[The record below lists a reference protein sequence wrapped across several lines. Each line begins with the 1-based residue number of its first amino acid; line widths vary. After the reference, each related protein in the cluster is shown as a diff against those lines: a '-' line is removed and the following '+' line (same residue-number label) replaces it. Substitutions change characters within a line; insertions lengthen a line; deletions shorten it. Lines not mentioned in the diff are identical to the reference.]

1 MDWVGFGL
9 PPLGSVIII
18 VVMTIGVFVLGW
30 WFYIPNPMDRDGKKE
45 KKENKK
51 QP

>member
-1 MDWVGFGL
+1 MEWVGFGMAG
-9 PPLGSVIII
+9 LGSWLIIAG
-18 VVMTIGVFVLGW
+18 MTIGVFVLGW
-30 WFYIPNPMDRDGKKE
+30 WFYMPNPMAKDGKKE

>member
-9 PPLGSVIII
+9 PPLGSLIII

-30 WFYIPNPMDRDGKKE
+30 WFYMPNPMAKDKGKK
-45 KKENKK
+45 K
-51 QP
+51 QQQ

>member
-30 WFYIPNPMDRDGKKE
+30 WFYMPNPMDKDKKNR
-45 KKENKK
+45 KK
-51 QP
+51 P

>member
-30 WFYIPNPMDRDGKKE
+30 WFYLPNPMAKDKGKK
-45 KKENKK
+45 KK
-51 QP
+51 QQ